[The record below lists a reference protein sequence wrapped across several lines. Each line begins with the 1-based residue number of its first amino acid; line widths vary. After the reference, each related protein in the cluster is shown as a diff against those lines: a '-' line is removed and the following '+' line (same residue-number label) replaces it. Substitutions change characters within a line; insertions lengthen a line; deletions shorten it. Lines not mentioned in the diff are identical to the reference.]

1 MDNERLNVLLFN
13 AIALLLEYLT
23 TDEVIKE
30 LGMTK
35 EEFNEIMGNE
45 EDDE

>member
-13 AIALLLEYLT
+13 AIDLLLNDGYSR
-23 TDEVIKE
+23 EVIMRE

-35 EEFNEIMGNE
+35 EEFDSLGY
-45 EDDE
+45 